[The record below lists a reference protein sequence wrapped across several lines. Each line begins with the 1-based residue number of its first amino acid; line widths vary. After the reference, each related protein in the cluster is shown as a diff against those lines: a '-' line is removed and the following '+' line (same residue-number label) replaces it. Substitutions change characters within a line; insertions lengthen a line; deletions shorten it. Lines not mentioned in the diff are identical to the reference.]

1 MTFSQRLSDIKQ
13 TYFTKTN
20 IFCPN
25 FHKMSAILCTQ
36 ISHNMFLAKV
46 FTIMYVGR
54 VFCETT
60 MYFMEILWEYDNFF
74 EILGPFEP
82 FLAISRY
89 PDYEMFFPCI
99 ILSSMIFSHQL
110 SCFNIHNI
118 QRIALFAQIF
128 TKWGPFW
135 VPRFL

>member
-1 MTFSQRLSDIKQ
+1 
-13 TYFTKTN
+13 
-20 IFCPN
+20 
-25 FHKMSAILCTQ
+25 
-36 ISHNMFLAKV
+36 MFLAKV

-118 QRIALFAQIF
+118 QRIALLAQNFHQMGAILGTKISLIMFLAMVF
-128 TKWGPFW
+128 TGMYVGRVF
-135 VPRFL
+135 